1 MDPEQRTW
9 SQWPKD
15 IPQDPKDSSA
25 TQSFKE
31 GEETQEYFV
40 GELQFKIRAGKCRPE
55 WEKGREEAGGSLVL
69 GKGE

>member
-1 MDPEQRTW
+1 M
-9 SQWPKD
+9 
-15 IPQDPKDSSA
+15 
-25 TQSFKE
+25 
-31 GEETQEYFV
+31 